1 MIVINTYSVSQTT
14 PRTRSVDADAIAD
27 RVNSVTASNGDS
39 IYRERVQ
46 EELDSICSSEMREV
60 YGFFIVETPNEIEED

>member
-1 MIVINTYSVSQTT
+1 MIVINTYSVSHTT

-46 EELDSICSSEMREV
+46 EELDSICSSVMQEV